1 MFDKY
6 LVPLYMLYCMNS
18 EVRGRTRF
26 QKLVFLT
33 KEKLI
38 EENHDIDIQFS
49 KLFYGPFS
57 RDLKDTLKTATKE
70 GTVAEQLEE
79 SSFGLVYIYKLTENG
94 KNLVED
100 SLHKG
105 LMEKEVKKKIEEVAS
120 EFGDKPLDELIS
132 MVYRDYPQYDPKK
145 Q

>member
-1 MFDKY
+1 
-6 LVPLYMLYCMNS
+6 MLYRMNG

-33 KEKLI
+33 KEKLK
-38 EENHDIDIQFS
+38 EENRDIDIRFS

-57 RDLKDTLKTATKE
+57 RDLNDTLKAQTEE
-70 GTVAEQLEE
+70 GTVEERIEE
-79 SSFGLVYIYKLTENG
+79 SSFGLVYIYNLTEIG

-100 SLHKG
+100 SLCKG
-105 LMEKEVKKKIEEVAS
+105 LIEQEVKKKIEAVAN

-132 MVYRDYPQYDPKK
+132 VVYRKYPQFDPKK
-145 Q
+145 P